1 MGGRDPEGG
10 GHVSVLHLQ
19 KVAGISGS
27 EAHLLSLL
35 PRLKER
41 GWDVRFLMLHEYE
54 EGAWDFARELK
65 ARGIP
70 LDAIPLA
77 ADVDPVA
84 FVKIA
89 AYLAR
94 NRPTI
99 LHTHLVHADVYGQLT
114 GALTG
119 VPVRVSTKHGFNEF
133 RENRGFALGD
143 RAIASLAHTH
153 IAISRG
159 LARYLEEV
167 EGFDGESFEVV
178 HYGIEPDGSPRPYL
192 GREPRLLCVGR
203 LIPIKGQIVLLRAFA
218 DARRVLPSLRLD
230 IAGRGPLE
238 PALRALA
245 KELGVENAVHF
256 LGYVAPVQR
265 AIEDV
270 AIVVV
275 PSMGEGFG
283 MVALEAM
290 ERARPVIAAEIGG
303 LGELVEDGVT
313 GLLVPAGEAEP
324 LTRAIVRLGGDLPL
338 AAEMGEAGR
347 RRALEQFLQER
358 CTDRTELLYE
368 EALNGRRARAGVGD
382 EKSRFP
388 NT

>member
-1 MGGRDPEGG
+1 
-10 GHVSVLHLQ
+10 LC
-19 KVAGISGS
+19 
-27 EAHLLSLL
+27 
-35 PRLKER
+35 
-41 GWDVRFLMLHEYE
+41 
-54 EGAWDFARELK
+54 

-70 LDAIPLA
+70 LDSIPLA

-84 FVKIA
+84 FFRIA
-89 AYLAR
+89 GYLAR
-94 NRPTI
+94 TQPRI

-167 EGFDGESFEVV
+167 EGFDGSSFEVV
-178 HYGIEPDGSPRPYL
+178 HYGIEPDGEPRPYA
-192 GREPRLLCVGR
+192 GQVPRLLCVGR
-203 LIPIKGQIVLLRAFA
+203 LIPIKGHIVLLRAFA
-218 DARRVLPSLRLD
+218 EARRRLPSLRLD

-238 PALRALA
+238 PALRAVA
-245 KELGVENAVHF
+245 RELGVADAVSF

-265 AIEDV
+265 AIED
-270 AIVVV
+270 AAAVVV

-303 LGELVEDGVT
+303 LGELVGDGVT
-313 GLLVPAGEAEP
+313 GLLVPPGEAEP
-324 LTRAIVRLGGDLPL
+324 LARAIVRLGGDLER
-338 AAEMGEAGR
+338 AARMGEAGR
-347 RRALEQFLQER
+347 RRALDRSLQER

-368 EALNGRRARAGVGD
+368 QALNGR
-382 EKSRFP
+382 P
-388 NT
+388 

>member
-1 MGGRDPEGG
+1 
-10 GHVSVLHLQ
+10 VSVLHLQ

-35 PRLKER
+35 PQLKER
-41 GWDVRFLMLHEYE
+41 GWDVRFLMLHEHE
-54 EGAWDFARELK
+54 RGAWDFARELK

-84 FVKIA
+84 FVRVA

-192 GREPRLLCVGR
+192 GSEPRLLCVGR
-203 LIPIKGQIVLLRAFA
+203 LIPIKGHIVLLRAFA
-218 DARRVLPSLRLD
+218 EARQALPSLRLD

-265 AIEDV
+265 AIEDA

-303 LGELVEDGVT
+303 LGELVENGVT

-324 LTRAIVRLGGDLPL
+324 LTRAIVRLAGDLPR
-338 AAEMGEAGR
+338 ATEMGAAGR

-368 EALNGRRARAGVGD
+368 EALNGRRL
-382 EKSRFP
+382 
-388 NT
+388 NQ

>member
-1 MGGRDPEGG
+1 MNPNGT
-10 GHVSVLHLQ
+10 VLHLQ

-27 EAHLLSLL
+27 EAHLLALL

-41 GWDVRFLMLHEYE
+41 GWDIRFLMLHEHE
-54 EGAWDFARELK
+54 PGAWDFARELTG
-65 ARGIP
+65 RGIP
-70 LDAIPLA
+70 LESIPLA
-77 ADVDPVA
+77 ADVDPIA
-84 FVKIA
+84 FLRLG

-94 NRPTI
+94 MRPTI

-133 RENRGFALGD
+133 RENPGFALGD
-143 RAIASLAHTH
+143 RAIASFAHTH

-167 EGFDGESFEVV
+167 EGFDGASFEIV
-178 HYGIEPDGSPRPYL
+178 HYGIEPDGAARPFEA
-192 GREPRLLCVGR
+192 GVPRLLCVGR
-203 LIPIKGQIVLLRAFA
+203 LIPIKGHIVLLRAFA
-218 DARRVLPSLRLD
+218 EARRRVPGLRLD
-230 IAGRGPLE
+230 IAGQGPLE

-245 KELGVENAVHF
+245 KELEIEDAVRF

-265 AIEDV
+265 AIEESAV
-270 AIVVV
+270 VVV

-290 ERARPVIAAEIGG
+290 ERGRPVIAAEIGG
-303 LGELVEDGVT
+303 LGELVEAGVT
-313 GLLVPAGEAEP
+313 GLLVPPGEAQP
-324 LTRAIVRLGGDLPL
+324 LEEAIVQLAGDLDL
-338 AAEMGEAGR
+338 AARMGEAGR
-347 RRALEQFLQER
+347 LRALEQFLQER

-368 EALNGRRARAGVGD
+368 DALTSHR
-382 EKSRFP
+382 
-388 NT
+388 

>member
-1 MGGRDPEGG
+1 MSAPGT
-10 GHVSVLHLQ
+10 VLHLQ

-41 GWDVRFLMLHEYE
+41 GWDIRFMMLHEHE
-54 EGAWDFARELK
+54 PGAWDFARELR

-70 LDAIPLA
+70 LDSIPLA
-77 ADVDPVA
+77 ADVDPIA
-84 FVKIA
+84 FLRLT

-94 NRPTI
+94 MRPRI
-99 LHTHLVHADVYGQLT
+99 LHTHLVHADVYGQVT

-143 RAIASLAHTH
+143 RAIASLAHWH

-167 EGFDGESFEVV
+167 EGFDGSSFEIV
-178 HYGIEPDGSPRPYL
+178 HYGIEPDGSPEPYR
-192 GREPRLLCVGR
+192 GGEPRLLCVGR
-203 LIPIKGQIVLLRAFA
+203 LIPIKGHIVLFRAFA
-218 DARRVLPSLRLD
+218 EARRRVPSLRLD

-245 KELGVENAVHF
+245 KELEIEDAVDF
-256 LGYVAPVQR
+256 LGYVVPVQR
-265 AIEDV
+265 AIEEA

-303 LGELVEDGVT
+303 LGELVEEGVT
-313 GLLVPAGEAEP
+313 GLLVPPGEAEP
-324 LTRAIVRLGGDLPL
+324 LAEAIVRLGSDLAL
-338 AAEMGEAGR
+338 ARELGEAGR

-368 EALNGRRARAGVGD
+368 ASLNGRGAVR
-382 EKSRFP
+382 
-388 NT
+388 

>member
-1 MGGRDPEGG
+1 MNGNRT
-10 GHVSVLHLQ
+10 VLHLQ

-41 GWDVRFLMLHEYE
+41 GWDIRFLMLHEHE
-54 EGAWDFARELK
+54 PGAWDFARELR

-70 LDAIPLA
+70 LKAISLA

-84 FVKIA
+84 FLRLA
-89 AYLAR
+89 AFLGR
-94 NRPTI
+94 TRPRI
-99 LHTHLVHADVYGQLT
+99 LHTHLVHADVYGQVT

-167 EGFDGESFEVV
+167 EGFDGGSFEIV
-178 HYGIEPDGSPRPYL
+178 HYGIEPDGPPRPYS
-192 GREPRLLCVGR
+192 GDQPHLLCVGR
-203 LIPIKGQIVLLRAFA
+203 LIPIKGHIVLLRAFA
-218 DARRVLPSLRLD
+218 QARRRVPSLTLD

-245 KELGVENAVHF
+245 KELEVDDAIRF
-256 LGYVAPVQR
+256 LGQVAPIQR
-265 AIEDV
+265 AIEEAAV
-270 AIVVV
+270 VVV

-313 GLLVPAGEAEP
+313 GMLVPAGESDP
-324 LTRAIVRLGGDLPL
+324 LARAIVGL
-338 AAEMGEAGR
+338 ASDGEAAAAMGEAGR
-347 RRALEQFLQER
+347 RRALDHFLQER
-358 CTDRTELLYE
+358 CTERTELLYE
-368 EALNGRRARAGVGD
+368 AALNGRVG
-382 EKSRFP
+382 SRDQRS
-388 NT
+388 

>member
-1 MGGRDPEGG
+1 MGGRNPGGGLVSEGG
-10 GHVSVLHLQ
+10 TVLHLQ

-41 GWDVRFLMLHEYE
+41 GWDIRFMMLHEHE
-54 EGAWDFARELK
+54 PGAWDFARELS

-70 LDAIPLA
+70 LDSIPLA
-77 ADVDPVA
+77 ADVDPIA
-84 FVKIA
+84 FLRLA

-94 NRPTI
+94 MRPRI
-99 LHTHLVHADVYGQLT
+99 LHTHLVHADVYGQVT

-167 EGFDGESFEVV
+167 EGFDGSSFEIV
-178 HYGIEPDGSPRPYL
+178 HYGIEPDGSPVPYR
-192 GREPRLLCVGR
+192 GAEPRLLCVGR
-203 LIPIKGQIVLLRAFA
+203 LIPIKGHILLFRAFA
-218 DARRVLPSLRLD
+218 EARRRVPSLRLD

-238 PALRALA
+238 PALRALG
-245 KELGVENAVHF
+245 KELEIEDAVHF
-256 LGYVAPVQR
+256 LGYVVPVQR
-265 AIEDV
+265 AIEEA

-303 LGELVEDGVT
+303 LGELVEEGVT
-313 GLLVPAGEAEP
+313 GLLVPPGEAEP
-324 LTRAIVRLGGDLPL
+324 LAEAIVRLGSDLEL
-338 AAEMGEAGR
+338 AKEMGEAGR

-368 EALNGRRARAGVGD
+368 ASLNGRGTVR
-382 EKSRFP
+382 
-388 NT
+388 

>member
-1 MGGRDPEGG
+1 
-10 GHVSVLHLQ
+10 VTVLHLQ

-27 EAHLLSLL
+27 EAHLLALL
-35 PRLKER
+35 PQLKER
-41 GWDVRFLMLHEYE
+41 GWDVRFLMLHEHE
-54 EGAWDFARELK
+54 PGAWDFARELR

-77 ADVDPVA
+77 QDVDPVA
-84 FVKIA
+84 FLRIA
-89 AYLAR
+89 GYLGR
-94 NRPTI
+94 LRPGI

-119 VPVRVSTKHGFNEF
+119 IPVRVSTKHGFNEF

-167 EGFDGESFEVV
+167 EGFDGSSFEIV
-178 HYGIEPDGSPRPYL
+178 HYGIEPDGVPRAYAADV
-192 GREPRLLCVGR
+192 PRLLCVGR
-203 LIPIKGQIVLLRAFA
+203 LIPIKGHIVLLRAFA
-218 DARRVLPSLRLD
+218 QARRQVPSLRLD

-245 KELGVENAVHF
+245 KELGIEDGVRF
-256 LGYVAPVQR
+256 LGYVAPIQR
-265 AIEDV
+265 AIEE
-270 AIVVV
+270 AAAVVV

-303 LGELVEDGVT
+303 LGELVDDGIT
-313 GLLVPAGEAEP
+313 GYLVPAGEAEP
-324 LTRAIVRLGGDLPL
+324 LADAIVALASDLPR
-338 AAEMGEAGR
+338 AAELGEAGR
-347 RRALEQFLQER
+347 RRALEEFLQDR
-358 CTDRTELLYE
+358 CTDRTEALYRQ
-368 EALNGRRARAGVGD
+368 ALNGR
-382 EKSRFP
+382 
-388 NT
+388 T

>member
-1 MGGRDPEGG
+1 
-10 GHVSVLHLQ
+10 VTVLHLQ

-27 EAHLLSLL
+27 EAHLLTLL
-35 PRLKER
+35 PQLKKR
-41 GWDVRFLMLHEYE
+41 GWDIRFLMLHEHE
-54 EGAWDFARELK
+54 PGAWDFARELQ

-77 ADVDPVA
+77 ADVDPLA
-84 FVKIA
+84 FFRIA
-89 AYLAR
+89 GYLGR
-94 NRPTI
+94 TRPTI

-119 VPVRVSTKHGFNEF
+119 VPIRVSTKHGFNEF

-159 LARYLEEV
+159 LARYLEDV
-167 EGFDGESFEVV
+167 EGFDGASFQVV
-178 HYGIEPDGSPRPYL
+178 HYGIEPNGAPRPHADDV
-192 GREPRLLCVGR
+192 PRLLCVGR
-203 LIPIKGQIVLLRAFA
+203 LIPIKGHIVLLRAFA
-218 DARRVLPSLRLD
+218 QARQRVPSLQLD

-245 KELGVENAVHF
+245 KELGVEDAVRF

-265 AIEDV
+265 AIED
-270 AIVVV
+270 AAGIVV

-313 GLLVPAGEAEP
+313 GYLVPPGEAEP
-324 LTRAIVRLGGDLPL
+324 LADAIVRLASDLPR
-338 AAEMGEAGR
+338 AAEMGSAGR

-358 CTDRTELLYE
+358 CTDRTELLYRS
-368 EALNGRRARAGVGD
+368 AL
-382 EKSRFP
+382 S
-388 NT
+388 

>member
-1 MGGRDPEGG
+1 VNGDGT
-10 GHVSVLHLQ
+10 VLHLQ

-41 GWDVRFLMLHEYE
+41 GWDVRFLMLHEHE
-54 EGAWDFARELK
+54 PGAWDFARELTE
-65 ARGIP
+65 RGIP

-77 ADVDPVA
+77 ADVDPIA
-84 FVKIA
+84 FLRLA
-89 AYLAR
+89 GYLAR
-94 NRPTI
+94 SRPRI

-167 EGFDGESFEVV
+167 EGFDGASFEIV
-178 HYGIEPDGSPRPYL
+178 HYGIDPDGSPEPYH
-192 GREPRLLCVGR
+192 GSEPRLLCVGR
-203 LIPIKGQIVLLRAFA
+203 LIPIKGHIVLLRAFA
-218 DARRVLPSLRLD
+218 EARREVPALRLD
-230 IAGRGPLE
+230 VAGRGPLE
-238 PALRALA
+238 PALRALV
-245 KELGVENAVHF
+245 KELELEDAVRF
-256 LGYVAPVQR
+256 LGHVAPIQR
-265 AIEDV
+265 AIEQ
-270 AIVVV
+270 AAAVVV

-324 LTRAIVRLGGDLPL
+324 LARAIVRLASDLDL
-338 AAEMGEAGR
+338 AARMGEAGR
-347 RRALEQFLQER
+347 RRAVDQFLQER
-358 CTDRTELLYE
+358 CTDRTELLYA
-368 EALNGRRARAGVGD
+368 EALDGRR
-382 EKSRFP
+382 
-388 NT
+388 